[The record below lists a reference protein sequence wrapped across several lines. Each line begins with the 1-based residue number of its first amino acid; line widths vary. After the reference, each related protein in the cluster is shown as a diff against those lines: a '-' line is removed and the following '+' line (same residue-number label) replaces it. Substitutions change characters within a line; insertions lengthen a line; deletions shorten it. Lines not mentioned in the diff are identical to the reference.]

1 MAFNFGEVFLR
12 ESGATQDRA
21 QSMTEMQLRAKQ
33 FADDLAYREA
43 QLQFSKEVQSFNEE
57 EARFQRQQKF
67 LDRAQQNE
75 QFRQKIQLERDALN
89 QRKDIS
95 DADRAAEMKRL
106 DAQVSQWEAQN
117 NIAWTNLDQNERQ
130 MMLDYEIKV
139 EDLGIR
145 KDLAKANIEETT
157 ARTSAIKGAEER
169 AQDMAPLEQ
178 ALTQRQIQAGAIAN
192 ALNSLQLARETRGE
206 AYATEQ
212 TSDET
217 KRLLGLS
224 PEDDLTNERAGNLLQ
239 TRILEEGLREKELTR
254 ESATAQQIYMERPQ
268 KSLEEAVESVKS
280 GRYSALDKKSGF
292 GRYVFNPAM
301 NLLSG
306 ALGGP
311 ANTFSENAIM
321 RRLET
326 GTGIKKRALMD
337 ALMEKSSEGSIVP
350 GMPLDLRKIYEAQA
364 RLNILRSVPE
374 QTNIS
379 ASTMLGP
386 NYPNYGADY
395 SNYIQMT
402 MGSQE
407 ELMPGE

>member
-1 MAFNFGEVFLR
+1 MALNFGEVFLR
-12 ESGATQDRA
+12 ESGAAQDRA

-57 EARFQRQQKF
+57 EARFQRVQQF
-67 LDRAQQNE
+67 LNRSQQNRQFQDEMAYKREALAQQ
-75 QFRQKIQLERDALN
+75 
-89 QRKDIS
+89 KDIS
-95 DADRAAEMKRL
+95 DDDRAAEMKKL
-106 DAQVSQWEAQN
+106 DVQKEQFEAEN
-117 NIAWTNLDQNERQ
+117 NIAWANLDQNERQ
-130 MMLDYEIKV
+130 MLLDYGIKT

-145 KDLAKANIEETT
+145 KELAKAGIEETK
-157 ARTSAIKGAEER
+157 ARTAATTGAEER

-326 GTGIKKRALMD
+326 GTGIKKRALID